1 MDRGYQRVAELDGV
15 VRKSFSEKATFVWR
29 LNDKNDAA

>member
-15 VRKSFSEKATFVWR
+15 VQKSFSEKATFVWR